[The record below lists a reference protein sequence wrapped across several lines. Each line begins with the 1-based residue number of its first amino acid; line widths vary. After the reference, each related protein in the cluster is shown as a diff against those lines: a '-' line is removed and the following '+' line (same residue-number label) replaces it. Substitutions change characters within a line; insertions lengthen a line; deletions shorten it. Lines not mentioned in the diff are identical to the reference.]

1 MYACMCVKYPFIIK
15 KQTKKNNLS
24 KYMRY
29 TYSLFSYLLYQRSKR
44 KVAFLGGPCSSAEGF
59 SVP

>member
-1 MYACMCVKYPFIIK
+1 MHVYKLPLH
-15 KQTKKNNLS
+15 TKKNKNKNLS

-44 KVAFLGGPCSSAEGF
+44 KVAFLGGPCFSAEGF